1 MISFDLLCVHLIIK
15 KRTEEKK
22 LKSVKTNTL
31 VMTDL
36 VHTRREYHLISY
48 PLYNYSVHID
58 DILII
63 KEREREKISIVKKII
78 SHMITSCYYHDY
90 QYYLFYYLYYIDY
103 VLQMKIAH
111 PHHLMYEKIV
121 MQYYIVMR
129 LYYDKDEQSSMLIP
143 MED

>member
-1 MISFDLLCVHLIIK
+1 LISFDLLCVHLIIK

-48 PLYNYSVHID
+48 PLYNYSVYID

-63 KEREREKISIVKKII
+63 EERQREKISIVTKII
-78 SHMITSCYYHDY
+78 SHKKRLIISYYYHDY

-111 PHHLMYEKIV
+111 PHHLMSEKIV
-121 MQYYIVMR
+121 MQCYIVMR
-129 LYYDKDEQSSMLIP
+129 LYYDKDEQ
-143 MED
+143 